1 MFYIQHGH
9 GKAAKIAN
17 VSQNAPVAGVILSP
31 AHEDMQRL
39 ADTADDCR
47 RRGLNVL
54 LDPQSYI
61 YTLSPLGIARHHK
74 SHGLEF
80 LKLHWSQTAD
90 AVKYHVDA
98 VLLANQNIGHSGP
111 IIAPSPYQ
119 ANLTDYWM
127 PTALQYGRTS
137 SAEWGADKTVASIV
151 LDENVL
157 RSWGGVQ
164 DWLDIITTLD
174 VSGFYLLVNRSRP
187 VYPPAPWEPQVLA
200 NLLRVIYTL
209 TGINGYE
216 LTWGYA
222 DIDGL
227 LGIAA
232 GATAV
237 ASGWTYGLRA
247 FSTAKWNETR
257 TGGASPVPRVYLPR
271 LWAPLRNN
279 EVEDLFG
286 TAAGRRMF
294 PTSLRSHFDAYGF
307 DSWSI
312 AEAQEQYLTYLARTV
327 EALTQR
333 GGVTDRVATLVDRLQ
348 AASARF
354 DEISRLGIALDGRY
368 AGRVRAY
375 REALDLFRKS
385 ESL

>member
-1 MFYIQHGH
+1 VFYIQHGH
-9 GKAAKIAN
+9 GKAAKIAS
-17 VSQNAPVAGVILSP
+17 VSQAAPVAGVILSP
-31 AHEDMQRL
+31 ANEDMRRL

-47 RRGLNVL
+47 ARGLHVL

-61 YTLSPLGIARHHK
+61 YSLSPLGIARHHK

-90 AVKYHVDA
+90 AVKKQVDA
-98 VLLANQNIGHSGP
+98 ALLANQNIGHLGP
-111 IIAPSPYQ
+111 FIAPSPYQ

-137 SAEWGADKTVASIV
+137 SAEWGADRTVATIA

-187 VYPPAPWEPQVLA
+187 VYPPTPWDPQVLA

-209 TGINGYE
+209 TELNGYE
-216 LTWGYA
+216 LIWGYA

-257 TGGASPVPRVYLPR
+257 TGGAPPVPRVYLPK
-271 LWAPLRNN
+271 LWAPLRSN
-279 EVEDLFG
+279 EAEDLFG
-286 TAAGRRMF
+286 TAIGRAMF
-294 PTSLRSHFDAYGF
+294 PSTLRSQFDAHGF
-307 DSWSI
+307 EPWGI
-312 AEAQEQYLTYLARTV
+312 ADAQEQYLTYLARGV
-327 EALTQR
+327 DALARR

-348 AASARF
+348 AASGRF
-354 DEISRLGIALDGRY
+354 DEISTLGITLDGRY
-368 AGRVRAY
+368 SGRVRAY